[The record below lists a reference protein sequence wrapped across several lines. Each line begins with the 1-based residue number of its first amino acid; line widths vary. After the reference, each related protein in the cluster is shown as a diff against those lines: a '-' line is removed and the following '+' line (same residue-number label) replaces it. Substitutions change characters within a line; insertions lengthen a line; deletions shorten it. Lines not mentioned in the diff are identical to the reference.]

1 MADNQHGLA
10 VVTGAS
16 SGIGLA
22 LAGEL
27 AAHGFDLV
35 VAAEDD
41 LIDDVPER
49 LSDSGRAVVAVRA
62 DLATFDGVELLVDAV
77 RTTGQPVEAA
87 AINAGVGV
95 GGAFVEGRVE
105 DHLRLI
111 ALNVSGAVQL
121 TGRLLPEMVAR
132 QRGHLLYTSS
142 IAATMPGPFAST
154 YNASKS
160 FLYSFAEAIRI
171 ELADSGVTVTALMP
185 GPTDTRFFERAG
197 IEDTRLGR
205 SRKDDPTD
213 VARQGVEAMLAGK
226 DHVVAGSFRNR
237 AQVAA
242 AKVLPDSATAKA
254 HAAMARPG
262 SAKSGSAKSGSAKSG
277 SDR

>member
-1 MADNQHGLA
+1 VAVDSQGLA

-22 LAGEL
+22 LAREL

-41 LIDDVPER
+41 LIEEVPSQ
-49 LSDSGRAVVAVRA
+49 LSESGRAVVAVRA
-62 DLATFDGVELLVDAV
+62 DLATFDGVESLVD
-77 RTTGQPVEAA
+77 RIREIDHPVEVA

-111 ALNVSGAVQL
+111 ALNVSGGVQL
-121 TGRLLPEMVAR
+121 TGRLLPDMVAR
-132 QRGHLLYTSS
+132 GRGRLLYTSS

-154 YNASKS
+154 YNASKA

-171 ELADSGVTVTALMP
+171 ELADAGVTVTALMP

-197 IEDTRLGR
+197 IEDTRLGQ
-205 SRKDDPTD
+205 SKKDDPSE

-226 DHVVAGSFRNR
+226 DHIVAGSFKNK

-254 HAAMARPG
+254 HAVMAKPG
-262 SAKSGSAKSGSAKSG
+262 SGSS
-277 SDR
+277 